1 MKRNLHQM
9 MQRIAFAVLFFCSAT
24 VLMAQVAV
32 KGTVTDESGEPIIG
46 ANVLEV
52 GTTNGTVTD
61 FDGNFALSV
70 KKVGADLTVSYI
82 GYVTQTVKAEKT
94 MKITLKEDSE
104 ALEEV
109 VVVGYGVTQRRN
121 FTGSVA
127 TVKVGEGAV
136 SNMASTNAME
146 MLRGMTTGLSLSQ
159 SGVAG
164 ASTSIQVRGQ
174 KSIAGGSDPLIV
186 LDGVIYMGTIN
197 DLDPNTIESMSVLK
211 DATTLAAY
219 GSQAANGVIMVTTK
233 KGVKGKPVI
242 GFKTDLSL
250 VEQNFKPNLRD
261 GYQYIELYN
270 DRNGFDKDYIGWLGS
285 LERENYEKGAWTDW
299 IDYVSRK
306 GLQQNYSANVS
317 GATENMDYFVGLGY
331 TDNKNFIKGNQF
343 KRESVTGRLNT
354 KINKFIN
361 FGINF
366 NLSESQNDGARPNYT
381 QTRITPWGSPTLSDG
396 ITMRKYVDGKEADPQ
411 NPLWNVYNG
420 YDLTD
425 HTANASVGATLE
437 VRVPWI
443 EGLSYKLN
451 ANYNHRTRNYEQF
464 THETNFI
471 NMSLGEAAYTTEEFD
486 KHLGEA
492 SGEFR
497 NYLYN
502 SYVIDNILTY
512 TRDFGDHF
520 LSGTLVYT
528 RDSNRY
534 KYNAMRGEDFSG
546 LGDTSLGI
554 MRLGDAGTQNVIAPQ
569 YTLHNDVGYLARLNY
584 SYANKYHLNLS
595 FRRDG
600 SSVFGNDHKWGNFPA
615 VGTAWTISEEDF
627 MKSIKWV
634 DNLKL
639 KFSWGKNGNQSLQPY
654 GTLSQM
660 NMGMSGGY
668 TYAFGNNVMYG
679 QSLATLGN
687 PMLAWETTTSFNFG
701 FEGEFLHHRFQWSV
715 DAYVS
720 KTTDQIFNRT
730 VPVMGAGIT
739 NQSATMGQ
747 VNNWGIESTLTSNN
761 IRTKDFSWVTTL
773 NFTMNRNKLAELYGD
788 GQDDITNNLFL
799 NKSLGAIYGYKW
811 IGIVQADNTEYMAA
825 NGAKAGDAMFAD
837 LDGDKKITPNDRQ
850 ILGYNKEAFRLSMSN
865 TVNYKEWSLYM
876 MLNGVFSG
884 GGYGLA
890 ENNLAYLSYESMQF
904 TNSLDHPFWTKDNP
918 TNKYPHSA
926 YDDNRFTALDS
937 YGFVRLQDL
946 QLSYSFKPEILK
958 TLGIAQLQL
967 YVSGKNLFFIAPGW
981 KFSDPEV
988 RNPRSQQLARTYT
1001 LGVNLK
1007 F

>member
-1 MKRNLHQM
+1 MNKRNLFLKQIILICM
-9 MQRIAFAVLFFCSAT
+9 MLFCSSAT
-24 VLMAQVAV
+24 LFAQLAV
-32 KGTVTDESGEPIIG
+32 KGTVVDEAGEPIIG

-52 GTTNGTVTD
+52 GTTNGTITD
-61 FDGNFALSV
+61 FDGNFALNV
-70 KKVGADLTVSYI
+70 KNGAQLTISYI
-82 GYVTQTVKAEKT
+82 GYVSQTIKAAS
-94 MKITLKEDSE
+94 TLKVTLTEDSE
-104 ALEEV
+104 ALDEV

-136 SNMASTNAME
+136 SNMASTNALD
-146 MLRGMTTGLSLSQ
+146 MLRGMTTGLTISQ
-159 SGVAG
+159 SGEAG
-164 ASTSIQVRGQ
+164 ATTSIQVRGQ
-174 KSIAGGSDPLIV
+174 KSISGDSDPLIV

-197 DLDPNTIESMSVLK
+197 DIDPNTVESMSVLK

-219 GSQAANGVIMVTTK
+219 GSQAANGVIMITTK

-242 GFKTDLSL
+242 SFKTDISM
-250 VEQNFKPNLRD
+250 VEQNFKPDLRD

-270 DRNGFDKDYIGWLGS
+270 NRNGRENKDDISWLGPV
-285 LERENYEKGAWTDW
+285 EKAQYDKGEWTDW

-306 GLQQNYSANVS
+306 GLQQNYSAQVS
-317 GATENMDYFVGLGY
+317 GATDNMDYFVGLGY

-354 KINKFIN
+354 KINKYIN

-396 ITMRKYVDGKEADPQ
+396 VTMRKYIDGKEGDPI

-425 HTANASVGATLE
+425 HTANASVGATFE

-464 THETNFI
+464 IHETNFV
-471 NMSLGEAAYTTEEFD
+471 NLSLGEAAYTTEEFD
-486 KHLGEA
+486 KHLSEA
-492 SGEFR
+492 NGLIR
-497 NYLYN
+497 HYLYN

-512 TRDFGDHF
+512 THEFGDHF
-520 LSGTLVYT
+520 ISGTLVYT
-528 RDSNRY
+528 RDSNKY
-534 KYNAMRGEDFSG
+534 KGTGMTGSDFSG
-546 LGDTSLGI
+546 LGDTSLGV
-554 MRLGDAGTQNVIAPQ
+554 MRLGDAGTQNVLAPE
-569 YTLHNDVGYLARLNY
+569 YTLHTDVGFLGRLNY

-600 SSVFGNDHKWGNFPA
+600 SSVFGSEHKWGNFPA
-615 VGTAWTISEEDF
+615 VGAAWTITEENF
-627 MKSIKWV
+627 MKKYNWM

-639 KFSWGKNGNQSLQPY
+639 KFSWGKNGNQSLSPY

-660 NMGMSGGY
+660 NMGKSGGY
-668 TYAFGNNVMYG
+668 TYTFGNNVVYG
-679 QSLATLGN
+679 QALNTLGN
-687 PMLAWETTTSFNFG
+687 PMLGWETTSSFNFG
-701 FEGEFLHHRFQWSV
+701 FEGEFFKHRVQWSV

-720 KTTDQIFNRT
+720 KTTDQIFSRT
-730 VPVMGAGIT
+730 IPVMGSGIT
-739 NQSATMGQ
+739 TQSATMGQ
-747 VNNWGIESTLTSNN
+747 VNNWGIESTLTHTN
-761 IRTKDFSWVTTL
+761 IHKK
-773 NFTMNRNKLAELYGD
+773 NFTWTTTWNFTINRNKLVELYGD
-788 GQDDITNNLFL
+788 GQDDITNELFL

-811 IGIVQADNTEYMAA
+811 IGVVQSTDTDYITA
-825 NGAKAGDAMFAD
+825 NSATPGDAKYAD
-837 LDGDKKITPNDRQ
+837 LDGDGTITPNDRK
-850 ILGYNKEAFRLSMSN
+850 ILGYNKESFRLSMAN
-865 TVNYKEWSLYM
+865 TLTYKEWSLYFM
-876 MLNGVFSG
+876 FNGVFSG

-890 ENNLAYLSYESMQF
+890 ANNLAYLSYENMQY
-904 TNSLDHPFWTKDNP
+904 TNALNHPYWTAENP
-918 TNKYPHSA
+918 TDKYPRSA
-926 YDDNRFTALDS
+926 YADDRFTALDS
-937 YGFVRLQDL
+937 YSFVRLQDL
-946 QLSYSFKPEILK
+946 QLSYTFKPQILK
-958 TLGIAQLQL
+958 ALGVSSLQL
-967 YVSGKNLFFIAPGW
+967 YASGKNLFFIAPNW

-1001 LGVNLK
+1001 IGLNLK